1 LAVQS
6 HGKEMHMNPG
16 SFPRVLAALAMV
28 VIGGACSSN
37 GGTAPGSGGQTG
49 RGGSASGGT
58 ASQGGSTATGGKA
71 ASGGT
76 SGSSSA
82 SGGSSGSG
90 GTTTAGGAAGS
101 GGAVSSGGT
110 TGPAGGGGLTGSGGS
125 KGSGGSASGTGGSTA
140 VTAVDGGS
148 PDRLPTKPSQGCTNA
163 QGKST
168 LTTGGSSVAS
178 GLPTSTTLKTTIGGT
193 SHEYIIDIPADYD
206 PTHPYRLIFSWYQAY
221 GSDTG
226 NANGLHPANDG
237 PNFDATNYAYYGLHR
252 EATAAKDPAIFVAPA
267 GSGNTPWDFTRD
279 SAVFDGL
286 LTLVDANLCID
297 DNRVFSTGFSFGAM
311 MTYALSITRQTKLR
325 AVVAMAAANYNLPG
339 EPTDSNAAPIA
350 YMGTVGM
357 SDGTCPY
364 INSDAGKT
372 GGKWCAITHAQD
384 NGCTIPTTI
393 PTTTAGSKKYVCYDF
408 EGCKAGYPVKM
419 CTFDGPHTPSVVD
432 DGTNTGDDG
441 LKAFIPPLAWQFIS
455 QF

>member
-1 LAVQS
+1 
-6 HGKEMHMNPG
+6 M
-16 SFPRVLAALAMV
+16 
-28 VIGGACSSN
+28 
-37 GGTAPGSGGQTG
+37 GT
-49 RGGSASGGT
+49 
-58 ASQGGSTATGGKA
+58 
-71 ASGGT
+71 
-76 SGSSSA
+76 
-82 SGGSSGSG
+82 GGSSGVDG
-90 GTTTAGGAAGS
+90 GAGS
-101 GGAVSSGGT
+101 GGA
-110 TGPAGGGGLTGSGGS
+110 A
-125 KGSGGSASGTGGSTA
+125 
-140 VTAVDGGS
+140 
-148 PDRLPTKPSQGCTNA
+148 KPSAGC
-163 QGKST
+163 GKANGAKT
-168 LTTGGSSVAS
+168 LTTGGTSIAN
-178 GLPTSTTLKTTIGGT
+178 GLPTSTRLTTTSGGT

-226 NANGLHPANDG
+226 NAIGQYPAFNG
-237 PNFDATNYAYYGLHR
+237 PNFDATNYAYFGLHR

-279 SAVFDGL
+279 SALFDDL
-286 LTLVDANLCID
+286 LALVDANLCID
-297 DNRVFSTGFSFGAM
+297 DSRVFSTGFSFGAM

-364 INSDAGKT
+364 ISSDASKT

-384 NGCTIPTTI
+384 NGCTIPATI

-408 EGCKAGYPVKM
+408 EGCKAGYPVKI
-419 CTFDGPHTPSVVD
+419 CTFDGAHTPASVD
-432 DGTNTGDDG
+432 DGTSTGDDG

>member
-1 LAVQS
+1 MHTKLLPTLVLGSAIGIIGFVGCGGS
-6 HGKEMHMNPG
+6 SGGGTSSSGGSTSSSGGTVATGGKASGG
-16 SFPRVLAALAMV
+16 STGGSGT
-28 VIGGACSSN
+28 GGAA
-37 GGTAPGSGGQTG
+37 T
-49 RGGSASGGT
+49 GGSASGG
-58 ASQGGSTATGGKA
+58 A

-76 SGSSSA
+76 A
-82 SGGSSGSG
+82 SGGAASG
-90 GTTTAGGAAGS
+90 GTASGGKATGGSGTGGAAGS
-101 GGAVSSGGT
+101 AGSSAAGGSTGNGGSAAGGSTGAEIDGGA
-110 TGPAGGGGLTGSGGS
+110 GSGG
-125 KGSGGSASGTGGSTA
+125 AA
-140 VTAVDGGS
+140 
-148 PDRLPTKPSQGCTNA
+148 KPSAGC
-163 QGKST
+163 GKTDGAKT
-168 LTTGGSSVAS
+168 LTTGGSSVTG
-178 GLPTSTTLKTTIGGT
+178 GLSTSTRLKLTSGGA

-226 NANGLHPANDG
+226 NATGLHPANDG

-252 EATAAKDPAIFVAPA
+252 EATTAKQPAIFVAPA

-279 SAVFDGL
+279 SVLFDDIL
-286 LTLVDANLCID
+286 AQVDANLCID
-297 DNRVFSTGFSFGAM
+297 DSRVFSTGFSFGAM

-364 INSDAGKT
+364 INSDSGKT

-384 NGCTIPTTI
+384 NGCTIPATI
-393 PTTTAGSKKYVCYDF
+393 PTTTVGSKKYVCYDF
-408 EGCKAGYPVKM
+408 AGCKAGYPVKM

-441 LKAFIPPLAWQFIS
+441 LKAFIPPLAWAFIS